1 MAVRT
6 IRFNQEEENMVKA
19 LLAYFNTDFSGCVK
33 ELFAEKLEDLRDI
46 RVIKGIKEGNK
57 ADYLTANKIDK
68 LFSD

>member
-1 MAVRT
+1 M
-6 IRFNQEEENMVKA
+6 KA
-19 LLAYFNTDFSGCVK
+19 
-33 ELFAEKLEDLRDI
+33 LFAEELEDLRDI